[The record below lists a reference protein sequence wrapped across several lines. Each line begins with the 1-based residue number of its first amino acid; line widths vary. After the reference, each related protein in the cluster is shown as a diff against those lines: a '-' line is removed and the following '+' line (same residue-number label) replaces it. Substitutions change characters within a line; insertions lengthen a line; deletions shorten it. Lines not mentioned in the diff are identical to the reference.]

1 MSKLKELI
9 AELCPNGVEYKALE
23 KCCVILDKKRKPIT
37 KSART
42 NGEYPY
48 YGANGIQDYVDN
60 YIFDGTYVL
69 VGEDGSVI
77 TKRGTP
83 VITWATGKIWVNNHA
98 HIIEEISGVS
108 LRYLYHFLQTV
119 DVTPLIHGNIPKL
132 TGKDFKNIS
141 IPVPPPPVQ
150 EEIVRILD
158 SFTSLTAE
166 LQARQ
171 KQYEYYRDQ
180 LLTFDVHGGGTSEVQ
195 WKTIGEICRIYAGG
209 DAPKSRMSKEKSEQY
224 TVPIISNGVGK
235 NAIYGYT
242 DEAKVTETAVTVAAR
257 GTIGYAEYRD
267 YPYYPI
273 IRLITLIPIAT
284 DELNPKYLYYCLQ
297 GRQYSVPIT
306 GIPQLTAPMIRQ
318 VEIPIPKLEIQ
329 KKIVHVLDNFDAICS
344 DLNIGLPAE
353 IEARQKQYEY
363 YRDALLSFNCS
374 HSVNVEREREL
385 NKLLQYVFGYVMM
398 PLSEVATC
406 FRGEYITKKSTKPGN
421 VPVILGGQEPAYFIH
436 ESNHVGEIVVVA
448 RSGASAGF
456 VSYWNEA
463 VFITD
468 GFGYEADE
476 ELMLPKYLFYTLKN
490 KEKQLNAMKR
500 GAGVPHVSGEN
511 LASILLSV
519 PTLEQQKK
527 IISILDRFETLCN
540 DMTAGLPAEIEARQ
554 KQYEYYRDRLLS
566 FPKLT

>member
-180 LLTFDVHGGGTSEVQ
+180 LLTFDVHGGGQV
-195 WKTIGEICRIYAGG
+195 KF
-209 DAPKSRMSKEKSEQY
+209 
-224 TVPIISNGVGK
+224 NGRLLAKYV
-235 NAIYGYT
+235 GYT
-242 DEAKVTETAVTVAAR
+242 LVVMHQNQECQKRKASSIQCLLLVMVWGKM
-257 GTIGYAEYRD
+257 
-267 YPYYPI
+267 PY
-273 IRLITLIPIAT
+273 T
-284 DELNPKYLYYCLQ
+284 DIQ
-297 GRQYSVPIT
+297 MRQ
-306 GIPQLTAPMIRQ
+306 R
-318 VEIPIPKLEIQ
+318 
-329 KKIVHVLDNFDAICS
+329 
-344 DLNIGLPAE
+344 
-353 IEARQKQYEY
+353 
-363 YRDALLSFNCS
+363 
-374 HSVNVEREREL
+374 
-385 NKLLQYVFGYVMM
+385 
-398 PLSEVATC
+398 
-406 FRGEYITKKSTKPGN
+406 
-421 VPVILGGQEPAYFIH
+421 
-436 ESNHVGEIVVVA
+436 
-448 RSGASAGF
+448 
-456 VSYWNEA
+456 
-463 VFITD
+463 
-468 GFGYEADE
+468 
-476 ELMLPKYLFYTLKN
+476 
-490 KEKQLNAMKR
+490 
-500 GAGVPHVSGEN
+500 
-511 LASILLSV
+511 
-519 PTLEQQKK
+519 
-527 IISILDRFETLCN
+527 
-540 DMTAGLPAEIEARQ
+540 
-554 KQYEYYRDRLLS
+554 
-566 FPKLT
+566 

>member
-9 AELCPNGVEYKALE
+9 AKLCPNGVEYVPLWSVTIWDKKFNSVDRKKQPKSINYPYLLAKDLFALE
-23 KCCVILDKKRKPIT
+23 TENGNVFLLSTGEQIGWTNEELAGCNMCEGEVVTIPWG
-37 KSART
+37 KSRAVVDCIK
-42 NGEYPY
+42 Y
-48 YGANGIQDYVDN
+48 YKGKFVTADN
-60 YIFDGTYVL
+60 RIMTSNDTSKL
-69 VGEDGSVI
+69 LN
-77 TKRGTP
+77 K
-83 VITWATGKIWVNNHA
+83 
-98 HIIEEISGVS
+98 
-108 LRYLYHFLQTV
+108 YLYYW
-119 DVTPLIHGNIPKL
+119 IMSK
-132 TGKDFKNIS
+132 GKVIDTFYRGSGIKHPDMS
-141 IPVPPPPVQ
+141 KVLDMKIPVPPLPVQ

-158 SFTSLTAE
+158 SFTSLTAELQTKLQAE

-180 LLTFDVHGGGTSEVQ
+180 LLTFDVHGEGTSEVQ

-363 YRDALLSFNCS
+363 YRD
-374 HSVNVEREREL
+374 
-385 NKLLQYVFGYVMM
+385 
-398 PLSEVATC
+398 
-406 FRGEYITKKSTKPGN
+406 
-421 VPVILGGQEPAYFIH
+421 
-436 ESNHVGEIVVVA
+436 
-448 RSGASAGF
+448 
-456 VSYWNEA
+456 
-463 VFITD
+463 
-468 GFGYEADE
+468 
-476 ELMLPKYLFYTLKN
+476 
-490 KEKQLNAMKR
+490 
-500 GAGVPHVSGEN
+500 
-511 LASILLSV
+511 
-519 PTLEQQKK
+519 
-527 IISILDRFETLCN
+527 
-540 DMTAGLPAEIEARQ
+540 
-554 KQYEYYRDRLLS
+554 RLLS